1 MQAFFESILERL
13 IEIFNPESMGAK
25 FGDAVA
31 GLVVGLVVIMIFILL
46 EKIIR
51 RVSKPLLENSSLDQT
66 AQSFVTTIIRY
77 TVIIIGGLTAL
88 SAVGINIEG
97 LLASIGIAGV
107 TIGFA
112 ARDAF
117 SNLISGLLI
126 FLDRPFVIGDLI
138 EVGDN
143 YGRVDQITLRS
154 TRIITSDGQMLAV
167 PNNEII
173 NQTVSSYTNFP
184 NLRLDIGVT
193 VGVEEDLQQVREL
206 LLDIVRGDQ
215 NYLESPEPRVV
226 VSALN
231 DFNVAM
237 ELQVWVKNER
247 QHVEMRSN
255 LREKV
260 FNQLTQARVDMPFET
275 FKIITQS

>member
-1 MQAFFESILERL
+1 
-13 IEIFNPESMGAK
+13 MG
-25 FGDAVA
+25 
-31 GLVVGLVVIMIFILL
+31 
-46 EKIIR
+46 
-51 RVSKPLLENSSLDQT
+51 
-66 AQSFVTTIIRY
+66 
-77 TVIIIGGLTAL
+77 
-88 SAVGINIEG
+88 
-97 LLASIGIAGV
+97 
-107 TIGFA
+107 
-112 ARDAF
+112 
-117 SNLISGLLI
+117 
-126 FLDRPFVIGDLI
+126 
-138 EVGDN
+138 
-143 YGRVDQITLRS
+143 QITLRS
-154 TRIITSDGQMLAV
+154 TCIITSDGQMLAV

-206 LLDIVRGDQ
+206 LLEIVRGDQ
-215 NYLESPEPRVV
+215 PYLESPEPRVV

-260 FNQLTQARVDMPFET
+260 FNQLTRARVDMPFET
-275 FKIITQS
+275 FKILTQS